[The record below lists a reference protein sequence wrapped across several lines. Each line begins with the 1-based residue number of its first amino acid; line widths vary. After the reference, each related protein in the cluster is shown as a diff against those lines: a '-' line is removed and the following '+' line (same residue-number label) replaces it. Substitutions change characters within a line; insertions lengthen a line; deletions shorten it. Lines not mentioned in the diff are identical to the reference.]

1 MRIRL
6 ARSVSATLTLMANFF
21 VSTAS
26 AFMVHQPKPPKELLK
41 NES

>member
-6 ARSVSATLTLMANFF
+6 ARSVSVILTSMANFF

-41 NES
+41 NKG